1 MSETRFKY
9 FKNEPSSILNLLDLP
24 MPLTSK
30 IHILDYFGSEAAQD
44 AIRYSEMIPW
54 GKQALQTLSDGNE
67 DLRSSYRFGMA
78 IRRQMASPAL
88 RMPPDISFNDPHE
101 IIKKDWEEE

>member
-9 FKNEPSSILNLLDLP
+9 FKNEHSSILNLLDLP
-24 MPLTSK
+24 MPSTSK
-30 IHILDYFGSEAAQD
+30 IHILSYFKSEAVQD
-44 AIRYSEMIPW
+44 ALLYFEVIFW
-54 GKQALQTLSDGNE
+54 GKRVLQILNVGNE

-78 IRRQMASPAL
+78 IRRPMASPAL

-101 IIKKDWEEE
+101 IIKKD